1 MSNRSIELLKY
12 LDERGHSPFRDWLD
26 GLKDRQARAK
36 IRVRLGNLGDTK
48 SVGSGINE
56 LRIPYGPGYRIYY
69 GRHGNQ
75 IIILLLG
82 GDKGSQ
88 TADIA
93 LAQAYWE
100 DYRRRQK

>member
-1 MSNRSIELLKY
+1 MSNSSIELLEY

-36 IRVRLGNLGDTK
+36 IRVRLNRVRLGNLGDTK
-48 SVGSGINE
+48 SVGGGVSE

-75 IIILLLG
+75 IVILLLG
-82 GDKGSQ
+82 GNKGSQ
-88 TADIA
+88 PTT
-93 LAQAYWE
+93 L
-100 DYRRRQK
+100 R